1 MTQQL
6 AEERPSA
13 DEAAVTAA
21 LIDLITE
28 YSARTYA
35 AGPVQRFAH
44 PRQVGCV
51 RAEFAV
57 EAELPAELRVGLFQ
71 PGRRYPAVIRFGN
84 NAFQSDA
91 KKDIRGMSIKLSDI
105 PGPSLLPDEQ
115 SQDFILISHDPLVVG
130 TPAEFYAMQR
140 ALLAGRP
147 LRFFLNPFDWHLRAL
162 RTAIAAR
169 RHHASHL
176 SIRYWST
183 TPYLFGP
190 GRAVK
195 YSVRPA
201 SPGAPAIP
209 KRPSGTYLGDE
220 LIARVGREPVAFDF
234 LIQFQTDPR
243 RMPIEDA
250 SVAWDE
256 RLSPFIK
263 VASLTI
269 PIQEAADPELQRL
282 GEGLAFNP
290 WHCLAEHR
298 PLGGINRVRRA
309 VYQALAEF
317 RQSRN
322 MKAKG

>member
-28 YSARTYA
+28 YSARTYT

-44 PRQVGCV
+44 PKQVGCV

-57 EAELPAELRVGLFQ
+57 AAELPAELRVGLFQ

-115 SQDFILISHDPLVVG
+115 SQDFILISHDRLVVG

-140 ALLAGRP
+140 ALLAGHP
-147 LRFFLNPFDWHLRAL
+147 LRFFLNPFDWHVRSLL
-162 RTAIAAR
+162 TAIAAR

-195 YSVRPA
+195 YAVRPA
-201 SPGAPAIP
+201 RPGGPALP
-209 KRPSGTYLGDE
+209 ERPTDNYLRDE
-220 LIARVGREPVAFDF
+220 LIARVGREPVEFDF

-250 SVAWDE
+250 SVVWDE
-256 RLSPFIK
+256 SLSPFIK

-269 PIQEAADPELQRL
+269 PIQDAADPALDRL
-282 GEGLAFNP
+282 GEELAFNP

-322 MKAKG
+322 EKAKG

>member
-1 MTQQL
+1 MTFHL
-6 AEERPSA
+6 AKEYPAA
-13 DEAAVTAA
+13 DEEAVTAA
-21 LIDLITE
+21 LIELITA
-28 YSARTYA
+28 YSARTSA
-35 AGPVQRFAH
+35 DGPVRRFAH
-44 PRQVGCV
+44 PKQVGCV
-51 RAEFAV
+51 RAEFTVA
-57 EAELPAELRVGLFQ
+57 ADLPDELRVGLFQ
-71 PGRRYPAVIRFGN
+71 PGRRYPAIIRFGN

-140 ALLAGRP
+140 ALLAGHP
-147 LRFFLNPFDWHLRAL
+147 LRFFLNPFDWHGRAL

-169 RHHASHL
+169 RRHSSHL
-176 SIRYWST
+176 AIRYWST

-201 SPGAPAIP
+201 SPGAATLPR
-209 KRPSGTYLGDE
+209 RPTDNYLRDE
-220 LIARVGREPVAFDF
+220 LIARVGREPARFDF
-234 LIQFQTDPR
+234 MIQFQTDPR

-256 RLSPFIK
+256 AISPFIT
-263 VASLTI
+263 VASLSI
-269 PIQEAADPELQRL
+269 PIQDAADPALHRL

-298 PLGGINRVRRA
+298 PLGGINRVRKA

-322 MKAKG
+322 IKDKG

>member
-6 AEERPSA
+6 AEEHPSA

-21 LIDLITE
+21 LIDLITA

-35 AGPVQRFAH
+35 SGPVQRFAH

-57 EAELPAELRVGLFQ
+57 EADLPAELRVGLFQ

-105 PGPSLLPDEQ
+105 PGPSLLPDEP

-140 ALLAGRP
+140 ALLAGHP
-147 LRFFLNPFDWHLRAL
+147 LRFFLNPFDWHLRSL

-169 RHHASHL
+169 RRHASHL

-195 YSVRPA
+195 YAVRPA
-201 SPGAPAIP
+201 SPGAPAMP
-209 KRPSGTYLGDE
+209 KRPSDTYLRDE

-269 PIQEAADPELQRL
+269 PIQDAADPELHRL

-322 MKAKG
+322 MKDKG